1 MTLQQIQ
8 CGQTEF
14 KMEQLLYCK
23 IPTQNQLKSLAWGNE
38 NNMGLKA
45 KQSSLPNIFKSVL
58 YRFAQYSIVVRL
70 RIWMPGDSNC
80 DDYLLL
86 KQEIEFD
93 EIANK

>member
-14 KMEQLLYCK
+14 KMEQLLRCK
-23 IPTQNQLKSLAWGNE
+23 IPTQNQLKSPAWGNG
-38 NNMGLKA
+38 NNMVLKA

-58 YRFAQYSIVVRL
+58 YRFAQYSIVVR
-70 RIWMPGDSNC
+70 IWKPDDSNF
-80 DDYLLL
+80 DDYLSL

-93 EIANK
+93 ETANK

>member
-14 KMEQLLYCK
+14 KMEQLLYGK

-58 YRFAQYSIVVRL
+58 YRFAQYSIVVR
-70 RIWMPGDSNC
+70 IWKPGDSDC
-80 DDYLLL
+80 YDYLSL

-93 EIANK
+93 ETANK